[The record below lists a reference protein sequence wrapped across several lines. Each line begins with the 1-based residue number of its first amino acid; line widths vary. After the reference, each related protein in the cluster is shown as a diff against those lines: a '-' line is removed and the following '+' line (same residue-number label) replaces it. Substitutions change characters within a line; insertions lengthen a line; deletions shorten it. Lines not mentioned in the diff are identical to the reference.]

1 MRVTRSSSQARAAIS
16 SHREA
21 MATAA
26 IGMPAI
32 KAPKMVSFAGAEH
45 HRAGLSTQLRSTAM
59 ISRRAKSVRSS
70 FILCGSV
77 FKHATN
83 LFDCLKLW
91 FMCTL
96 KILAT
101 DHGIRCSSTDID
113 VSAPP
118 KDQDQT
124 LTEQPVASSSGAEL
138 FKDQKEGES
147 SVSAATTS
155 LSIIV
160 LGATGDLAK
169 NKIFPAL
176 FALYYTGYLP
186 EKIAIF
192 GYSRS
197 ELQDED
203 LRRLIMGNLTCRLDH
218 REGCEEKMES
228 FLKNVYYEHG
238 GYDTCDGMV
247 ILDKRLKKLEGSCC
261 ANRIFYLSVP
271 HEVVVEVA
279 QCVGTNAQS
288 RSGHTRIIIE
298 KPFGNDV
305 HTSKKMTEGLLS
317 KFTEDQIYRI
327 DHLLG
332 RDLIENL
339 TVLRFSNLIFEPLW
353 NRTYIR
359 NIQILFAEDWGVEGR
374 GRYFDEQG
382 IIRDIVQ
389 SHLFQTIGLLAME
402 PPVSLEGE
410 DIRNEKV
417 KVLRSMRKPALDDV
431 VLGQYKESVS
441 KGGSSRVPGYLSE
454 QDVPADS
461 LTPTFIASV
470 LYIDNGRWDGVPFL
484 IKAGHG
490 LIKHKQEIR
499 IQFRGVPGNLYRDK
513 FGFNI
518 DLATNELV
526 LRVHPD
532 EAINLKINNKVP
544 GLGLQLDSSELNL
557 LYRDKYNTEIP
568 DSYER
573 LILDVIDGDSHLF
586 IRSDELAQTWE
597 IISPLLEEIE
607 THKVAPELYTFGG
620 RGPVG
625 AYYLGAK
632 HGVKWADD

>member
-1 MRVTRSSSQARAAIS
+1 MRGTRSSSQVRAAIS

-21 MATAA
+21 MAAAA

-288 RSGHTRIIIE
+288 KRGHTRIIIE

-597 IISPLLEEIE
+597 IISPLLEEIK